1 MNMQYSSNIKK
12 GFGIVEAIVAS
23 AIIAVV
29 LVAIITAYQ
38 NLSRLSLQN
47 TENIQA
53 AFLLE
58 EGSEIVRIMRDNGW
72 SNISTLTN
80 GTNYYSYWNG
90 STWLSTTTP
99 DKIDAF
105 TRTFVFADATRDVN
119 FNLSQTE
126 GDIDPNSRLVTISVS
141 WDNYGQ
147 GTTTKSLQTYIFN
160 TFNQ

>member
-1 MNMQYSSNIKK
+1 MNNIYSSNLRK
-12 GFGIVEAIVAS
+12 GFGIVEAIIAS
-23 AIIAVV
+23 AIISVV
-29 LVAIITAYQ
+29 LVAIISAYQ

-58 EGSEIVRIMRDNGW
+58 EGGEIVRIMRDNNW
-72 SNISTLTN
+72 SNISSLTN
-80 GTNYYSYWNG
+80 GTTYYATWNG
-90 STWLSTTTP
+90 TTWVSTTTP
-99 DKIDAF
+99 NEIDVF
-105 TRTFVFADATRDVN
+105 TRTFVFSNATRDMN

-126 GDIDPNSRLVTISVS
+126 GTEDPNSRLVTVSVS
-141 WDNYGQ
+141 WDNYGN